1 MKYKLQCRKNEL
13 TKSKELPALVL
24 CEAFILVTLILSLA
38 GVLSSDKPSGNAL
51 ICLMVSLLLLMP
63 WVFEHCFKLYMPIL
77 LKVMFMLLIIGGP
90 ILGKIYRF
98 YYIVPLWDKLLHTS
112 SGFLFAVIG
121 AMIPQV
127 LDEKNSNHSQ
137 ALVLTCAMCFT
148 LAIAVIWEFF
158 EFGMDRFFGMDM
170 QQDTW
175 ITDINSYL
183 LGTEKGSLGS
193 IYGIN
198 SLIINGE
205 QIATQG
211 YLDIGLIDTMHDML
225 VCALGGLIYCVCNV
239 LYHKSVKA
247 LSWFSNIIPVKS
259 DNCAVTAC
267 ETESLHSEN

>member
-1 MKYKLQCRKNEL
+1 MKYKLQCQKDESV
-13 TKSKELPALVL
+13 KSKELPALVL
-24 CEAFILVTLILSLA
+24 CETFILITLILSLA
-38 GVLSSDKPSGNAL
+38 GVFNSDKIPENAL
-51 ICLMVSLLLLMP
+51 ICLMVSVLLLMP
-63 WVFEHCFKLYMPIL
+63 WLFEICFKLYMPIL

-98 YYIVPLWDKLLHTS
+98 YYIIPHWDKLLHTS

-148 LAIAVIWEFF
+148 LSIAVIWEFF
-158 EFGMDRFFGMDM
+158 EFGMDSFFGTDM

-175 ITDINSYL
+175 IPNINSYL
-183 LGTEKGSLGS
+183 LGTEKGNLGS

-198 SLIINGE
+198 SLIINGKE
-205 QIATQG
+205 IATQG

-225 VCALGGLIYCVCNV
+225 VCTLGGLIYCVCSV
-239 LYHKSVKA
+239 LYCKSVKA
-247 LSWFSNIIPVKS
+247 LSWFSNIVPIKP
-259 DNCAVTAC
+259 DAC
-267 ETESLHSEN
+267 TVSADEAEALHRGN